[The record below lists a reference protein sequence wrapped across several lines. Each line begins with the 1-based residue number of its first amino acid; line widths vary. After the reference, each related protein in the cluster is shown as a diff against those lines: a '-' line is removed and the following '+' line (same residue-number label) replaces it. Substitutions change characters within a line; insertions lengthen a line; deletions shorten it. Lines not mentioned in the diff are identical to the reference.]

1 MISGVM
7 YHMEMQIGAEA
18 STVIDQNI
26 LVGEPTQLTL
36 IDRSALDRSTSYPRI
51 RYMGSKY
58 RLLPWIAS
66 VLGNIEF
73 QSALDPFAGSGVVG
87 YLMKGMGKRVVA
99 SDFLN
104 FTTEI
109 AHAVIENSAIRLSND
124 DVQLLSR
131 YDSGVSS
138 FIQETFHGVFYN
150 PTDLQFL
157 DTVCSNLDSLDE
169 PHKRS
174 LAIAALVRACIKKQP
189 RGVFTVGNNGG
200 KYDDGR
206 RDLRLTMEEQ
216 FREQVDAYNAA
227 VFDNHRENL
236 AIRADVFDLPPDLV
250 GDVDLVYLDPPY
262 VPRSDDNDYIK
273 RYHFLEGISTYWSE
287 DEMTVARGRVKR
299 VWDSKVRKIPKRFT
313 PFAYRR
319 TALEAFERMF
329 DQFRASKIVLS
340 YSSNGYPDLEVLVSM
355 LSKTKTDISVYR
367 RDHRYHFGTHKAV
380 RRSLVEEY
388 LIVGI

>member
-1 MISGVM
+1 
-7 YHMEMQIGAEA
+7 
-18 STVIDQNI
+18 
-26 LVGEPTQLTL
+26 
-36 IDRSALDRSTSYPRI
+36 
-51 RYMGSKY
+51 
-58 RLLPWIAS
+58 
-66 VLGNIEF
+66 
-73 QSALDPFAGSGVVG
+73 
-87 YLMKGMGKRVVA
+87 
-99 SDFLN
+99 
-104 FTTEI
+104 
-109 AHAVIENSAIRLSND
+109 
-124 DVQLLSR
+124 
-131 YDSGVSS
+131 
-138 FIQETFHGVFYN
+138 IQETFHGVFYN

-287 DEMTVARGRVKR
+287 DEI